1 VVFSPFSVARRPW
14 GSLSTWGLEFAWAG
28 VWVLLN
34 AILEVPQEPQLPPA
48 LLAAHPIPVGDAYR
62 GENGPL

>member
-1 VVFSPFSVARRPW
+1 
-14 GSLSTWGLEFAWAG
+14 LSTWGLEFAWAG